1 MERIKALVYGAG
13 TVGSDIARFMVDK
26 GVIITDAID
35 VKNVGKDLGEVIGLD
50 RKLNVIISDNAD
62 KVLAETGADI
72 ALMAVAT
79 SMETLFPHIKKCLE
93 AGLNVITTSEEASY
107 PWTTAPGITAR
118 LDRIAKENG
127 VTVTGS
133 GMQDIFWAN
142 IVTHLTGASHRIDS
156 IEGQVSVNVDALGKM
171 VADFYAVGRKL
182 DEIQKMIDA
191 GEKFPIGD
199 EVDFLRMDLENQVS
213 ELGLTP
219 KSYKKI
225 VKALTLDHPIKCH
238 SYDKMIPAGDV
249 IGLDI
254 TIEIDTVEGIVFRG
268 TMTGRAYDEG
278 EQDFNEWY
286 IKGEPNIHMRN
297 ENPPTLLGTSS
308 QIVNRIP
315 DVINAEPGYV
325 TIDQLP
331 KLICKIRSLEHYLY

>member
-1 MERIKALVYGAG
+1 MEKIKAVVYGAG
-13 TVGSDIARFMVDK
+13 TVGSAIARFMVQK
-26 GVIITDAID
+26 GVIITEAID
-35 VKNVGKDLGEVIGLD
+35 IKNVGKDLGDVIGLG
-50 RKLNVIISDNAD
+50 RKLNVTVTDKAD
-62 KVLAETGADI
+62 EALAETGADI

-79 SMETLFPHIKKCLE
+79 KMEIIYPHVKRCLE

-107 PWTTAPGITAR
+107 PWTTSPGITAK

-156 IEGQVSVNVDALGKM
+156 VEGHVSVNVDALGPM
-171 VADFYAVGRKL
+171 VAGFYAVDRKL
-182 DEIQKMIDA
+182 DDIKAMIGA
-191 GEKFPIGD
+191 GEKFPLGD
-199 EVDFLRMDLENQVS
+199 EVDFLRMDLENQIN
-213 ELGLTP
+213 ELGLTT
-219 KSYKKI
+219 KRFNKI
-225 VKALTLDHPIKCH
+225 VKPLTLDHPIKCH
-238 SYDKMIPAGDV
+238 SYKKMIPAGGV

-254 TIEIDTVEGIVFRG
+254 TIEIETMEGIVFRG

-278 EQDFNEWY
+278 EQDFNEWL
-286 IKGEPNIHMRN
+286 IKGEPNIHLRN
-297 ENPPTLLGTSS
+297 DNPPTLLGTSS

-315 DVINAEPGYV
+315 DVINAEPGFV

-331 KLICKIRSLEHYLY
+331 KLICKTRSLEHYLT

>member
-1 MERIKALVYGAG
+1 MDKIKAVVYGAG
-13 TVGSDIARFMVDK
+13 NIGKTIARFMLEK

-35 VKNVGKDLGEVIGLD
+35 VKNVGKDLGEVIGIN

-72 ALMAVAT
+72 ALVAVAT
-79 SMETLFPHIKKCLE
+79 SMENIFPHIKKCLE

-107 PWTTAPGITAR
+107 PWTSSPGIAAK

-127 VTVTGS
+127 VTLTGS

-142 IVTHLTGASHRIDS
+142 LITTLTGASHRIDS
-156 IEGQVSVNVDALGKM
+156 IEGRTSINMDELGPI
-171 VADFYAVGRKL
+171 VAGFYAVGRKAA
-182 DEIQKMIDA
+182 DIRNMIKN
-191 GEKFPIGD
+191 GEKLPIGD
-199 EVDFLRMDLENQVS
+199 EVVCLRMDLENQIS
-213 ELGLTP
+213 DLGLTTKNIKESVEP
-219 KSYKKI
+219 IILEKDIISH
-225 VKALTLDHPIKCH
+225 ALNRTI
-238 SYDKMIPAGDV
+238 SAGDV
-249 IGLDI
+249 IGLNN
-254 TIEIDTVEGIVFRG
+254 TIEIETKEGILFRA
-268 TMTGRAYDEG
+268 TQTAKVYQPG
-278 EQDFNEWY
+278 EEDYNEWV

-297 ENPPTLLGTSS
+297 DSPPTLLGTSS

-331 KLICKIRSLEHYLY
+331 KLTCKIRSLEHYLK

>member
-1 MERIKALVYGAG
+1 MERIKAVVYGAG
-13 TVGSDIARFMVDK
+13 TVGSTIARFMVEK
-26 GVIITDAID
+26 GVIITEAID
-35 VKNVGKDLGEVIGLD
+35 VKNVGKDLGDVIGIG
-50 RKLNVIISDNAD
+50 RKLNVTITDQAD
-62 KVLAETGADI
+62 KALEGSGADI
-72 ALMAVAT
+72 ALIAVAT
-79 SMETLFPHIKKCLE
+79 KMEILFPHIKRCLE
-93 AGLNVITTSEEASY
+93 AGMNVITTSEEASY
-107 PWTTAPGITAR
+107 PWTTSPSITSR

-142 IVTHLTGASHRIDS
+142 LVTHLTGASHRIES
-156 IEGQVSVNVDALGKM
+156 IEGHVSVNVDALGAM
-171 VADFYAVGRKL
+171 VAGFYAVDRDLK
-182 DEIQKMIDA
+182 EIQGMIDA

-199 EVDFLRMDLENQVS
+199 EVDFLRMDLENQIN

-219 KSYKKI
+219 KTYNKI

-238 SYDKMIPAGDV
+238 CYNKMIPAGGV

-254 TIEIDTVEGIVFRG
+254 TIEIPTIEGIVFRG

-278 EQDFNEWY
+278 ETDFNEWV
-286 IKGEPNIHMRN
+286 IKGEPTIHMRN
-297 ENPPTLLGTSS
+297 DNPPTLLGTSS

-315 DVINAEPGYV
+315 DVINAEPGFI

-331 KLICKIRSLEHYLY
+331 KLTCKLRSLEQYLR